1 MVSIIRLLENLYF
14 LRDKNAKTGTD
25 YHYIMSSSGIIMQIS
40 ARVMA
45 LTIVVLFIG
54 SLMAGFTSEYNGLEP
69 QNLEDD
75 PVIHQS
81 SQATSPGHV
90 VFGQYISSDNCG
102 HCSKTGGGSDAHHS
116 IKQNHPDE
124 YVYITYMSASYGD
137 TDTSRAGNVAPYNW
151 AWSTGGAPDAYF
163 GDRTDKNQGGANSQ
177 YTTYDNLFSTGGG
190 MHSTVN
196 DYGMTAA
203 ISQSGSNYNI
213 DITYKYTGSGSAAGN
228 MKLYAALVD
237 KDCTGYS
244 YTSGIPHGYNCW
256 MAWLTN
262 GDTYKSKSSGSGSAF
277 ASVSPT
283 STSQTVSWSSVPASV
298 VPGGLS
304 KAIVVGVLMSG
315 NTVSVG
321 GTSPHVYHAI
331 DSTMGPKMDL
341 SIPSFTAT
349 SPAGAS
355 YMRGDMI
362 TLDATIANS
371 GDLEY
376 NSGGSVDFYYV
387 LNGNKNYIGQGSSI
401 GNMATTGSTSTMT
414 VQETFDTSVLPANG
428 WKTVFGVELSTTGES
443 VTSNNQ
449 ATTDLDHDRPPKSN
463 TPQVI
468 GTTEISR
475 GEYFSV
481 LAKGSADDNVDS
493 IDTITF
499 DVEISPTGTNQWSS
513 DVVTGGQNILYLGS
527 ANEGR
532 EYSLLPTLNMPAG
545 EYDLRTRAVDARGQM
560 SGWSF
565 ANNAFDLMNA
575 PPSIVPNQVNP
586 VPCDISTK
594 VDMTGIISDPE
605 TPLSDLSITSS
616 DASFVG
622 WYPATTEIEVLFAWN
637 PTQGCPLGQQ
647 GIEIFMDDGGDY
659 SEQGGLPYGTILF
672 NVIENGQPRWQALP
686 TQVVDEGSMGT
697 LSLLPFLSDTD
708 DEGNSVSA
716 QELALEIVQM
726 SANGI
731 FDVTLDGSNIV
742 FSTVDDDVN
751 GEVLVTIRAS
761 DGEQYADQTLLAKI
775 NPINDAPRLDL
786 TGLEET
792 TLKLGTQRVI
802 NLMALLTDIDNPASD
817 AFITVSS
824 DEQGAAKYNPIDG
837 TMTLNFQTS
846 GTHIVTMN
854 TIDRYDSNTYTITV
868 EVFDSYPLYIT
879 KVDDGSGHFY
889 VEMQDTYID
898 QIPTANIFLTDIAP
912 TFTVIETTWNICND
926 ETGTCDGLYEENLD
940 ITRSLVGWS
949 TELNIPSIFMPDQ
962 YARPSGSTF
971 KDYYQLSINAVD
983 TNGDDYKTIASVK
996 WDILE
1001 ELPEPV
1007 DMDDEMLTDYI
1018 TRLGEEIEALELSA
1032 AEALNEAYK
1041 DEVATI
1047 LEEKRTRYSVA
1058 CEDPR
1063 ADCPSEQ
1070 IQSDGESVSSSG
1082 ETNWTLIL
1090 SIVAGVIFV
1099 ALALGL
1105 MVRRSD
1111 DNKLYESETA
1121 WTENTLPIHDTV
1133 ANSMYGGAAPIF
1145 QQQMP
1150 MPQPAA
1156 IPAPQPVVAGPPLPP
1171 GGLPAGW
1178 SMEQWQHYGQQY
1190 LDRLNL

>member
-1 MVSIIRLLENLYF
+1 
-14 LRDKNAKTGTD
+14 
-25 YHYIMSSSGIIMQIS
+25 MQIS
-40 ARVMA
+40 VRTMA
-45 LTIVVLFIG
+45 FTIVFLFLG
-54 SLMAGFTSEYNGLEP
+54 SIMVGLTSQYNGLEP
-69 QNLEDD
+69 EILEEEIVIQN
-75 PVIHQS
+75 P

-124 YVYITYMSASYGD
+124 YVYVTYMSASYGD
-137 TDTSRAGNVAPYNW
+137 TDTARAGNVAPYNW
-151 AWSTGGAPDAYF
+151 AWTTGGAPDAYF
-163 GDRTDKNQGGANSQ
+163 GDRTDKRQSGANAQ
-177 YTTYDNLFSTGGG
+177 YTTYDSLFSSGGG

-196 DYGMTAA
+196 DYGMTAS
-203 ISQSGSNYNI
+203 ISQSGANYNI
-213 DITYKYTGSGSAAGN
+213 DITYKYTGSGSAASN

-237 KDCTGYS
+237 MDCTGYS

-256 MAWLTN
+256 MAWLTA

-277 ASVSPT
+277 ASVTPT
-283 STSQTVSWSSVPASV
+283 ATSQSVSWTSVPAAV

-321 GTSPHVYHAI
+321 GSSPHVYHAI
-331 DSTMGPKMDL
+331 DSTMGPKIDL

-355 YMRGDMI
+355 YTLGDVI
-362 TLDATIANS
+362 TLDATVANT

-376 NSGGSVDFYYV
+376 NSGGTVDFYYI
-387 LNGNKNYIGQGSSI
+387 LNGNKNYIGQGTQISTLATSGATSS
-401 GNMATTGSTSTMT
+401 MT
-414 VQETFDTSVLPANG
+414 AQTTFDTSVLPSNG
-428 WKTVFGVELSTTGES
+428 WKTVFGVELSTSGES
-443 VTSNNQ
+443 VVSNNQ
-449 ATTDLDHDRPPKSN
+449 ATTELDHDRPPTSK

-468 GTTEISR
+468 GTSDINR
-475 GEYFSV
+475 GQYFSV
-481 LAKGSADDNVDS
+481 LAKGDADDNVDS
-493 IDTITF
+493 IDTLTF
-499 DVEISPTGTNQWSS
+499 DVEISVAGMNQWNG
-513 DVVTGGQNILYLGS
+513 DVVTGGENILYLGS

-532 EYSLLPTLNMPAG
+532 EYSILPTMEMPAG
-545 EYDLRTRAVDARGQM
+545 LYDLRSRTVDARGQT
-560 SGWSF
+560 SGWSVATEVF
-565 ANNAFDLMNA
+565 NLMNA
-575 PPSIVPNQVNP
+575 PPSITPNQVSP
-586 VPCDISTK
+586 VQCDISTK
-594 VDMTGIISDPE
+594 VDMTGIVSDPE
-605 TPLSDLSITSS
+605 TSLSDLTITSN

-622 WYPATTEIEVLFAWN
+622 WHPTTTEIEVLFAWS

-659 SEQGGLPYGTILF
+659 STQGQLPYGTLLF
-672 NVIENGQPRWQALP
+672 NVLENGQPRWQALP

-716 QELALEIVQM
+716 SALSLEIISTSNTDV
-726 SANGI
+726 
-731 FDVTLDGSNIV
+731 FDVYLDLTNIV
-742 FSTVDDDVN
+742 FETIDDDVN
-751 GEVLVTIRAS
+751 GEVTITLRAS
-761 DGEQYADQTLLAKI
+761 DGEQFSDQTLLVKV

-802 NLMALLTDIDNPASD
+802 NLMALLTDVDDPSNE

-846 GTHIVTMN
+846 GLHTVTMN

-868 EVFDSYPLYIT
+868 DVFDSYPLYIA

-889 VEMQDTYID
+889 VQMDNTYID

-940 ITRSLVGWS
+940 ITRSMVGWS
-949 TELNIPSIFMPDQ
+949 TELDIPSIFMPDQ
-962 YARPSGSTF
+962 SARPSGSVY
-971 KDYYQLSINAVD
+971 KDYYQLTITAVD
-983 TNGDDYKTIASVK
+983 TNGDDYKTVAAVK

-1001 ELPEPV
+1001 ELPAPA
-1007 DMDDEMLTDYI
+1007 DMGDEMFTSYLDQLT
-1018 TRLGEEIEALELSA
+1018 EEIESLE
-1032 AEALNEAYK
+1032 AEQEDETIMNDAYR
-1041 DEVATI
+1041 DEIAQI
-1047 LEEKRTRYSVA
+1047 LTEKRAQYDAA
-1058 CEDPR
+1058 CDDPR
-1063 ADCPSEQ
+1063 ADCPLENMQ
-1070 IQSDGESVSSSG
+1070 SG
-1082 ETNWTLIL
+1082 EASEESSDDTNWMLIL
-1090 SIVAGVIFV
+1090 GIVAGVIFV

-1105 MVRRSD
+1105 MMRRGEET
-1111 DNKLYESETA
+1111 KLYDSEA
-1121 WTENTLPIHDTV
+1121 QWSEGTLPIHDTV

-1150 MPQPAA
+1150 QPVV
-1156 IPAPQPVVAGPPLPP
+1156 PVQPVVAGPPLPP
-1171 GGLPAGW
+1171 SGLPAGW
-1178 SMEQWQHYGQQY
+1178 TMEQWQYYGQQY
-1190 LDRLNL
+1190 LDQMQQ

>member
-1 MVSIIRLLENLYF
+1 
-14 LRDKNAKTGTD
+14 
-25 YHYIMSSSGIIMQIS
+25 
-40 ARVMA
+40 MA
-45 LTIVVLFIG
+45 LSIVVIFLG
-54 SLMAGFTSEYNGLEP
+54 SLMAGFTSEYNDVEP
-69 QNLEDD
+69 VVLEDELVVQN
-75 PVIHQS
+75 P

-102 HCSKTGGGSDAHHS
+102 HCSKQGGGSDAHHS

-124 YVYITYMSASYGD
+124 YVYVTYMSQSFGD
-137 TDTSRAGNVAPYNW
+137 TDSSRAGNVAPYNW
-151 AWSTGGAPDAYF
+151 VWTTSGAPDAYF
-163 GDRTDKNQGGANSQ
+163 GDRTDQRQSGANSA
-177 YTTYDNLFSTGGG
+177 YTTYDQIFSSGGG

-203 ISQSGSNYNI
+203 ISQSGSSYNI
-213 DITYKYTGSGSAAGN
+213 DITHKYTGQGSAAGN

-244 YTSGIPHGYNCW
+244 YSSGIPHGYNCW
-256 MAWLTN
+256 MAWLTSGN
-262 GDTYKSKSSGSGSAF
+262 TFKSKNQGTGSSF
-277 ASVSPT
+277 ASVAPT
-283 STSQTVSWSSVPASV
+283 STSQTVSWSNVPASV
-298 VPGGLS
+298 VPGGIS

-315 NTVSVG
+315 NSVSVG
-321 GTSPHVYHAI
+321 GSSAHVYHAI

-349 SPAGAS
+349 SLAGSS
-355 YMRGDMI
+355 YMRGDI
-362 TLDATIANS
+362 VTLDATISNT

-376 NSGGSVDFYYV
+376 NSGGTVDFYYL
-387 LNGNKNYIGQGSSI
+387 LNGNKNYIGQGTSI
-401 GNMATTGSTSTMT
+401 GTMATSGSTKTMT
-414 VQETFDTSVLPANG
+414 AQQSFDTSVLPSNS

-449 ATTDLDHDRPPKSN
+449 ATTDLDHDRPPKSK

-493 IDTITF
+493 IDTMTF
-499 DVEISPTGTNQWSS
+499 NVEISPAGANQWSS

-532 EYSLLPTLNMPAG
+532 EYSLLPTLDMAAG
-545 EYDLRTRAVDARGQM
+545 LYDLRTRTVDGRGQT
-560 SGWSF
+560 SALSY
-565 ANNAFDLMNA
+565 AYNAFDLMNA
-575 PPSIVPNQVNP
+575 PPSITPNQVKP

-605 TPLSDLSITSS
+605 TPLSNLGITSN
-616 DASFVG
+616 DPAFVE
-622 WYPATTEIEVLFAWN
+622 WHPSTSEIEVLFAWSQ
-637 PTQGCPLGQQ
+637 TQGCPLGQQ

-659 SEQGGLPYGTILF
+659 SAEGELPYGTILF
-672 NVIENGQPRWQALP
+672 NVLENGQPRWQALP
-686 TQVVDEGSMGT
+686 TQIVDEGSMKT

-708 DEGNSVSA
+708 DEGNMVSA
-716 QELALEIVQM
+716 EELALEVVQM
-726 SANGI
+726 STDVV
-731 FDVTLDGSNIV
+731 FDITLDGTNIV
-742 FSTVDDDVN
+742 FTTMDDDVN

-761 DGEQYADQTLLAKI
+761 DGEQFADQTLLAKV

-802 NLMALLTDIDNPASD
+802 NLMALLTDIDNPSNE

-846 GTHIVTMN
+846 GLHIVTIN

-868 EVFDSYPLYIT
+868 DVFDSYPLYIT
-879 KVDDGSGHFY
+879 KIDDGSGQFY
-889 VEMQDTYID
+889 VHMEDTYID

-949 TELNIPSIFMPDQ
+949 TQLNIPSIFMPDQ
-962 YARPSGSTF
+962 YARPSGSTY
-971 KDYYQLSINAVD
+971 KDYYQLSISAVD

-1001 ELPEPV
+1001 ELPAPAE
-1007 DMDDEMLTDYI
+1007 MNDEMLFEYI
-1018 TRLGEEIEALELSA
+1018 AGLAEEIDALELSS
-1032 AEALNEAYK
+1032 AEALNDAYK
-1041 DEVATI
+1041 EEVAVI
-1047 LEEKRTRYSVA
+1047 LDEKRSKYSTA

-1070 IQSDGESVSSSG
+1070 IQSDGTSQGES
-1082 ETNWTLIL
+1082 ENTNWTLIL
-1090 SIVAGVIFV
+1090 TIVAGVLFV
-1099 ALALGL
+1099 ALAFGM
-1105 MVRRSD
+1105 MVRRGGD
-1111 DNKLYESETA
+1111 ANLTQSEPA
-1121 WTENTLPIHDTV
+1121 WTQNTLPIHDTV

-1145 QQQMP
+1145 QQQI
-1150 MPQPAA
+1150 PQPAA
-1156 IPAPQPVVAGPPLPP
+1156 IPAPLPVLAGPPLPP

-1178 SMEQWQHYGQQY
+1178 TMEQWQYYGQQY
-1190 LDRLNL
+1190 LDRMRQ

>member
-1 MVSIIRLLENLYF
+1 
-14 LRDKNAKTGTD
+14 
-25 YHYIMSSSGIIMQIS
+25 
-40 ARVMA
+40 MA
-45 LTIVVLFIG
+45 FTIVFLFVG
-54 SLMAGFTSEYNGLEP
+54 SLMAGLTSEYNGLEP
-69 QNLEDD
+69 KILDEKL
-75 PVIHQS
+75 PVQQS
-81 SQATSPGHV
+81 HGTHATSPGHV

-116 IKQNHPDE
+116 LKVTFPDE
-124 YVYITYMSASYGD
+124 YVYVTYMSSSYGD
-137 TDTSRAGNVAPYNW
+137 TDTARAGNVAPYNW

-163 GDRTDKNQGGANSQ
+163 GDRTDKNQGGANAQ
-177 YTTYDNLFSTGGG
+177 YTTYDSLFSSGGG
-190 MHSTVN
+190 MHPTVN

-203 ISQSGSNYNI
+203 ISQSGANYNI
-213 DITYKYTGSGSAAGN
+213 DITYKYTGSGSAASN

-256 MAWLTN
+256 MSWLTA

-277 ASVSPT
+277 ASVTPT
-283 STSQTVSWSSVPASV
+283 ATSQSVSWTSVPAAV

-355 YMRGDMI
+355 YKLGDVI
-362 TLDATIANS
+362 TLDATVANT

-376 NSGGSVDFYYV
+376 NSGGTVDFYYV
-387 LNGNKNYIGQGSSI
+387 LNGNKNYIGQGTQISTLTTSGASNTMTAQTTFDSSI
-401 GNMATTGSTSTMT
+401 
-414 VQETFDTSVLPANG
+414 LPSNG
-428 WKTVFGVELSTTGES
+428 WKTVFGVELSTSGES

-449 ATTDLDHDRPPKSN
+449 ATSELDHDRPPLSK
-463 TPQVI
+463 TPQVL
-468 GTTEISR
+468 GTSDISR
-475 GEYFSV
+475 GQYFSV
-481 LAKGSADDNVDS
+481 LAKGDADDNVDS
-493 IDTITF
+493 IDTLTF
-499 DVEISPTGTNQWSS
+499 DVEISEAGMDQWNS
-513 DVVTGGQNILYLGS
+513 DVVTGGESILYLGS

-532 EYSLLPTLNMPAG
+532 EYSSLPTIEMPAG
-545 EYDLRTRAVDARGQM
+545 LYDLRSRTVDARGQT
-560 SGWSF
+560 SGWSI
-565 ANNAFDLMNA
+565 ATDAFNLMNA
-575 PPSIVPNQVNP
+575 PPSITPNQVSP
-586 VPCDISTK
+586 VQCDISTK

-605 TPLSDLSITSS
+605 TPLSDLTITSN

-622 WYPATTEIEVLFAWN
+622 WHSATTEIEVLFAWS

-659 SEQGGLPYGTILF
+659 SLQGQLPYGTLLF
-672 NVIENGQPRWQALP
+672 NVLENGQPRWQALP

-708 DEGNSVSA
+708 DEGNSAPASA
-716 QELALEIVQM
+716 LSLEIISTSNTDV
-726 SANGI
+726 
-731 FDVTLDGSNIV
+731 FDVYLDLTNIV
-742 FSTVDDDVN
+742 FETVDDDVN
-751 GEVLVTIRAS
+751 GEVTVTIRAS
-761 DGEQYADQTLLAKI
+761 DGEQFSDQTLLVKV

-802 NLMALLTDIDNPASD
+802 NLMALLTDVDDPSNE

-846 GTHIVTMN
+846 GLHTVTMN

-868 EVFDSYPLYIT
+868 DVFDSYPLYVA
-879 KVDDGSGHFY
+879 KVDDGSGHIY
-889 VEMQDTYID
+889 VQMDNTYID
-898 QIPTANIFLTDIAP
+898 QIPVANIYLTDMAP

-940 ITRSLVGWS
+940 ITRSMVGWS
-949 TELNIPSIFMPDQ
+949 TELDIPSIFMPDQ
-962 YARPSGSTF
+962 SARPSGSVY
-971 KDYYQLSINAVD
+971 KDYYQLTITAVD
-983 TNGDDYKTIASVK
+983 TNGDDYKTVAAVK

-1001 ELPEPV
+1001 ELPAPA
-1007 DMDDEMLTDYI
+1007 DMGDEMFTSYIEGLT
-1018 TRLGEEIEALELSA
+1018 EEIKSLEAEQA
-1032 AEALNEAYK
+1032 DDTILNEAYK
-1041 DEVATI
+1041 EEIAQI
-1047 LEEKRTRYSVA
+1047 LIEKRAQYDTA
-1058 CEDPR
+1058 CDDPR
-1063 ADCPSEQ
+1063 ATCPVENM
-1070 IQSDGESVSSSG
+1070 QSGDATEDTSG
-1082 ETNWTLIL
+1082 DTNWMLIL
-1090 SIVAGVIFV
+1090 GIVGAVIFV

-1105 MVRRSD
+1105 LMRRGE
-1111 DNKLYESETA
+1111 DNKLYDSEA
-1121 WTENTLPIHDTV
+1121 SWGHDTLPIHDTV

-1150 MPQPAA
+1150 QPAT
-1156 IPAPQPVVAGPPLPP
+1156 APVVQPVVQPVVAGPPLPP

-1178 SMEQWQHYGQQY
+1178 SMEQWQYYGQQY
-1190 LDRLNL
+1190 LDQMQQ

>member
-1 MVSIIRLLENLYF
+1 
-14 LRDKNAKTGTD
+14 
-25 YHYIMSSSGIIMQIS
+25 MQINV
-40 ARVMA
+40 RTMA
-45 LTIVVLFIG
+45 FTIVFLFVG
-54 SLMAGFTSEYNGLEP
+54 SLMAGLTSEYNGLEP
-69 QNLEDD
+69 KILDEKL
-75 PVIHQS
+75 PVQQS
-81 SQATSPGHV
+81 HGTHATSPGHV

-116 IKQNHPDE
+116 LKVTFPDE
-124 YVYITYMSASYGD
+124 YVYVTYMSSSYGD
-137 TDTSRAGNVAPYNW
+137 TDTARAGNVAPYNW

-163 GDRTDKNQGGANSQ
+163 GDRTDKNQGGANAQ
-177 YTTYDNLFSTGGG
+177 YTTYDSLFSSGGG
-190 MHSTVN
+190 MHPTVN

-203 ISQSGSNYNI
+203 ISQSGANYNI
-213 DITYKYTGSGSAAGN
+213 DITYKYTGSGSAASN

-256 MAWLTN
+256 MSWLTA

-277 ASVSPT
+277 ASVTPT
-283 STSQTVSWSSVPASV
+283 ATSQSVSWTSVPAAV

-355 YMRGDMI
+355 YKLGDVI
-362 TLDATIANS
+362 TLDATVANT

-376 NSGGSVDFYYV
+376 NSGGTVDFYYV
-387 LNGNKNYIGQGSSI
+387 LNGNKNYIGQGTQISTLTTSGASNTMTAQTTFDSSI
-401 GNMATTGSTSTMT
+401 
-414 VQETFDTSVLPANG
+414 LPSNG
-428 WKTVFGVELSTTGES
+428 WKTVFGVELSTSGES

-449 ATTDLDHDRPPKSN
+449 ATSELDHDRPPLSK
-463 TPQVI
+463 TPQVL
-468 GTTEISR
+468 GTSDISR
-475 GEYFSV
+475 GQYFSV
-481 LAKGSADDNVDS
+481 LAKGDADDNVDS
-493 IDTITF
+493 IDTLTF
-499 DVEISPTGTNQWSS
+499 DVEISEAGMDQWNS
-513 DVVTGGQNILYLGS
+513 DVVTGGESILYLGS

-532 EYSLLPTLNMPAG
+532 EYSILPTIEMPAG
-545 EYDLRTRAVDARGQM
+545 LYDLRSRTVDARGQT
-560 SGWSF
+560 SGWSI
-565 ANNAFDLMNA
+565 ATDAFNLMNA
-575 PPSIVPNQVNP
+575 PPSITPNQVSP
-586 VPCDISTK
+586 VQCDISTK

-605 TPLSDLSITSS
+605 TPLSDLTITSN

-622 WYPATTEIEVLFAWN
+622 WHSATTEIEVLFAWS

-659 SEQGGLPYGTILF
+659 SLQGQLPYGTLLF
-672 NVIENGQPRWQALP
+672 NVLENGQPRWQALP

-708 DEGNSVSA
+708 DEGNSAPASA
-716 QELALEIVQM
+716 LSLEIISTSNTDV
-726 SANGI
+726 
-731 FDVTLDGSNIV
+731 FDVYLDLTNIV
-742 FSTVDDDVN
+742 FETVDDDVN
-751 GEVLVTIRAS
+751 GEVTVTIRAS
-761 DGEQYADQTLLAKI
+761 DGEQFSDQTLLVKV

-802 NLMALLTDIDNPASD
+802 NLMALLTDVDDPSNE

-846 GTHIVTMN
+846 GLHTVTMN

-868 EVFDSYPLYIT
+868 DVFDSYPLYVA
-879 KVDDGSGHFY
+879 KVDDGSGHIY
-889 VEMQDTYID
+889 VQMDNTYID
-898 QIPTANIFLTDIAP
+898 QIPVANIYLTDMAP

-940 ITRSLVGWS
+940 ITRSMVGWS
-949 TELNIPSIFMPDQ
+949 TELDIPSIFMPDQ
-962 YARPSGSTF
+962 SARPSGSVY
-971 KDYYQLSINAVD
+971 KDYYQLTITAVD
-983 TNGDDYKTIASVK
+983 TNGDDYKTVAAVK

-1001 ELPEPV
+1001 ELPAPA
-1007 DMDDEMLTDYI
+1007 DMDDEMFTSYLDQLT
-1018 TRLGEEIEALELSA
+1018 EEIESLE
-1032 AEALNEAYK
+1032 AEQEDETIMNDAYR
-1041 DEVATI
+1041 EEIAQI
-1047 LEEKRTRYSVA
+1047 LTEKRAQYDAA
-1058 CEDPR
+1058 CDDPR
-1063 ADCPSEQ
+1063 ADCPLENMQSGDASEET
-1070 IQSDGESVSSSG
+1070 SDD
-1082 ETNWTLIL
+1082 TNWMLIL
-1090 SIVAGVIFV
+1090 GIVAGVIFV

-1105 MVRRSD
+1105 MMRRGEET
-1111 DNKLYESETA
+1111 KLYDSEA
-1121 WTENTLPIHDTV
+1121 QWSEGTLPIHDTV

-1150 MPQPAA
+1150 QPV
-1156 IPAPQPVVAGPPLPP
+1156 APVQPVVAGPPLPP
-1171 GGLPAGW
+1171 SGLPAGW
-1178 SMEQWQHYGQQY
+1178 TMEQWQYYGQQY
-1190 LDRLNL
+1190 LDQMQQ